1 MIRIEHLAIW
11 SKDLEKLKDFYVQY
25 FGASAGLKY
34 SNPTKNFQSYFLSF
48 GEGCRLELMH
58 KPEIPSN
65 QNDRERQY
73 TGIIHFAISV
83 GGEEKVNSLT
93 EKLRKDGH
101 AIVGEPRRTGD
112 GYYESV
118 VLDPEGNRIEIC
130 A

>member
-1 MIRIEHLAIW
+1 MRIEHLAIW
-11 SKDLEKLKDFYVQY
+11 TKDLELSKNFYVRY
-25 FGASAGLKY
+25 FNGRAGDKY
-34 SNPTKNFQSYFLSF
+34 FNPTKNFSSYFVSF
-48 GEGCRLELMH
+48 DDGARLELMH

-65 QNDRERQY
+65 QNDIEQQY
-73 TGIIHFAISV
+73 TGIIHFAFALGS
-83 GGEEKVNSLT
+83 EEQVNTLT
-93 EKLRKDGH
+93 EKLRKDGY